1 MNESHVFVGV
11 EALPDFQRVKPI
23 VLRVHEAEKLDIE
36 EVHVEGDDQ
45 NL

>member
-1 MNESHVFVGV
+1 MSESHVFVGV
-11 EALPDFQRVKPI
+11 EALPDFQRVESV

-36 EVHVEGDDQ
+36 EVHVEGNDQ